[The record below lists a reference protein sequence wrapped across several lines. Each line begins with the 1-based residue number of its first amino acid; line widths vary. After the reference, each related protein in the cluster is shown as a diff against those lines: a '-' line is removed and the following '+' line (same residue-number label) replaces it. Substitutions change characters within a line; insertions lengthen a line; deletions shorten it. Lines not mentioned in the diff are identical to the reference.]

1 MITFKL
7 EDADAAALVN
17 TIVGL
22 HFEPN
27 FQAALVEQL
36 AAQTKTEAPAPV
48 VEAVVE
54 VAEEKPAKKAK
65 RRK

>member
-7 EDADAAALVN
+7 ENADAEALVN

-27 FQAALVEQL
+27 FQSTLVDQL
-36 AAQTKTEAPAPV
+36 AAQTKTAAPAPV
-48 VEAVVE
+48 VE
-54 VAEEKPAKKAK
+54 VAEEVVEEKAEKKSK
-65 RRK
+65 

>member
-7 EDADAAALVN
+7 DDADAVALVN

-48 VEAVVE
+48 VEAV
-54 VAEEKPAKKAK
+54 EEKAAKKAK
-65 RRK
+65 AKDEE

>member
-7 EDADAAALVN
+7 DDADAVALVN

-36 AAQTKTEAPAPV
+36 AAQTKVETPAPV
-48 VEAVVE
+48 VEEVVE
-54 VAEEKPAKKAK
+54 AETEEKPAKKSK
-65 RRK
+65 